1 MDINTNIFRAYD
13 IRGVAYEELTEE
25 IVSKLGK
32 SLGTSSLNRGE
43 TQLIVSRDG
52 RNSSP
57 QMYEWLS
64 EGIRSTGCDVIN
76 IGIAPTPV
84 LYFSTFKLPASSGV
98 MITGSHNPSEYNGF
112 KIVRNNKTIS
122 GEAIQEIKLSILEN
136 EFLTGKGSEKEEEII
151 EMYLHELKENVAI
164 SRPLK
169 LAIDCGNGVASILAK
184 EVYESLGC
192 EVESIFSTLDGNFPN
207 HHPDPSQPENL
218 KDLIGVVLNKELEI
232 GLAFDGDA
240 DRLGVVSSKGEIIYP
255 DMQMILFSKD
265 ILANNQGS
273 KIVFDVKCSKLLSN
287 SISRE
292 GGIPIMSKT
301 GHSFIKDTIAK
312 ESALLGGEMSGHIF
326 FNDKWP
332 GFDDAIYAGARML
345 EIISSYSK
353 NDDILSTLPKLACTP
368 EINIKTTDDDKFKIV
383 EKFKSLANFPNS
395 TLINIDGIRIEF
407 ENGWGLLRASNTTPN
422 LVLRFEANNQENLEN
437 ISNDF
442 REILSKIDSDL
453 AHFQL

>member
-13 IRGVAYEELTEE
+13 IRGVAYEDLTEE

-43 TQLIVSRDG
+43 TLLIVARDG

-57 QMYEWLS
+57 DMYEWLS
-64 EGIRSTGCDVIN
+64 RGIRSTGCNVLN
-76 IGIAPTPV
+76 IGIVPTPL
-84 LYFSTFKLPASSGV
+84 LYFSTFKLSSSSGV

-326 FNDKWP
+326 FADDYY
-332 GFDDAIYAGARML
+332 GYDDALYVGLRL
-345 EIISSYSK
+345 LK
-353 NDDILSTLPKLACTP
+353 ILSNTNDTLSQLTNEIPKYYSTP
-368 EINIKTTDDDKFKIV
+368 EMRLEAESDEEKFKIAKKAV
-383 EKFKSLANFPNS
+383 AYFQDAYDCS
-395 TLINIDGIRIEF
+395 TVDGVRIRF
-407 ENGWGLLRASNTTPN
+407 GDGWGLVRSSNTQP
-422 LVLRFEANNQENLEN
+422 VIVCRFEANSPERMKEIKDLVMGKLQEFGNLETGD
-437 ISNDF
+437 I
-442 REILSKIDSDL
+442 
-453 AHFQL
+453 